1 MLLATLTLL
10 SVMIIPPTVIG
21 TSKNS
26 LYAFSAEKRVL
37 PDFSFG
43 AAADW
48 ACNFN
53 TENTVSNIISKNP
66 KLVLGIGD
74 YYSDYYNES
83 LGDGATTDAAHAGL
97 E

>member
-1 MLLATLTLL
+1 MPLQQ
-10 SVMIIPPTVIG
+10 
-21 TSKNS
+21 K
-26 LYAFSAEKRVL
+26 KRVL

-53 TENTVSNIISKNP
+53 IESTVSNILSKNL

-74 YYSDYYNES
+74 YYYSDYYNES
-83 LGDGATTDAAHAGL
+83 LAVEPLLMQRNAGL
-97 E
+97 K

>member
-1 MLLATLTLL
+1 
-10 SVMIIPPTVIG
+10 MIIPPTVMGI
-21 TSKNS
+21 SKNS
-26 LYAFSAEKRVL
+26 LYASSAEKRVL

-43 AAADW
+43 AATDW

-74 YYSDYYNES
+74 YYYSDYTMKVLAVEIEQKLRIAIGNTNMIPS
-83 LGDGATTDAAHAGL
+83 HF
-97 E
+97 

>member
-1 MLLATLTLL
+1 
-10 SVMIIPPTVIG
+10 MIIPPTVIG

-26 LYAFSAEKRVL
+26 FYAPSAEKRVL

-53 TENTVSNIISKNP
+53 TENTVVI
-66 KLVLGIGD
+66 
-74 YYSDYYNES
+74 
-83 LGDGATTDAAHAGL
+83 
-97 E
+97 